1 MSDHQQGRGDAS
13 RDEAEG
19 GYGGGAEAEALT
31 GQPTS
36 DEATV
41 PANEEHAEPAKDPN
55 ADSEAEGQTHG

>member
-31 GQPTS
+31 GESTP

-41 PANEEHAEPAKDPN
+41 PANEEHAEPAREPS
-55 ADSEAEGQTHG
+55 ADAARQEQSHD